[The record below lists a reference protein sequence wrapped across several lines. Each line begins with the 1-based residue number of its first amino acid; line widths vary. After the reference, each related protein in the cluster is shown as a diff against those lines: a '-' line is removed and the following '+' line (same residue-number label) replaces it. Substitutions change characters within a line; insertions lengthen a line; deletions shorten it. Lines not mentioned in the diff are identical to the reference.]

1 MNMNTTS
8 ASLSGRVLSQSG
20 GGHLE
25 GTLPNGLSTIQGQVS
40 GFKVRRPH

>member
-1 MNMNTTS
+1 MNMNTTA

-20 GGHLE
+20 GGHVE

-40 GFKVRRPH
+40 GFKVKRPH